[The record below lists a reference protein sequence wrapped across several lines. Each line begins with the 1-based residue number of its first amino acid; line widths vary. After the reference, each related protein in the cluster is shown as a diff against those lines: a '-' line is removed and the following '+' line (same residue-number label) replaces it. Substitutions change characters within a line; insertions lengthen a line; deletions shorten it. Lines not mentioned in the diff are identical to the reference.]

1 MPRRGA
7 KTDAARPASQ
17 WGDAA
22 SPGANVP
29 DAGDEAGVTD
39 NSEQATGSTSAIVT
53 SPVRKNPDQVDE
65 SPRPLVGQYPAALE
79 ADQGFHRSSLETCRR
94 GEGRGS

>member
-1 MPRRGA
+1 
-7 KTDAARPASQ
+7 
-17 WGDAA
+17 
-22 SPGANVP
+22 VP

-79 ADQGFHRSSLETCRR
+79 ANPGFHRSSLEHAA
-94 GEGRGS
+94 GLKGRGP